1 MSKMYD
7 AFLSEITN
15 FIIWTKEGDKVIAAF
30 RVKGEDWTLDGRI
43 RYTHRVIRS
52 RYFSNHSIDVVVYQ
66 GKRYLIDSKIE
77 IIEG

>member
-7 AFLSEITN
+7 ALLSDITD
-15 FIIWTKEGDKVIAAF
+15 FIIWTQEGSKIIAAF
-30 RVKGEDWTLDGRI
+30 RVKGDDMTLDGRI

-52 RYFSNHSIDVVVYQ
+52 RYFSNHSVDVVVYQ
-66 GKRYLIDSKIE
+66 SKRYLIDSKIE